1 MLLIVESSA
10 DFPSVCLVNMQG
22 DIVFM
27 VQSDKVRSHA
37 ETLPVLIDQCLNFM
51 KKEDSVLSA
60 AAINEGP
67 GSYTGLRIGT
77 SLIKGLCFG
86 FNIPLIAI
94 NGLEAMTLWASL
106 QFPEKKHYYALL
118 DARRDEVYAVIRDYK
133 GAVTPT
139 EAVIITP
146 ETWQIHADEDL
157 LIGNANDKTQRILD
171 IKGVKCI
178 EGPFA
183 SQLVPLAVK
192 FWKEE
197 KYVSVAYFEP
207 NYLKE
212 FQAGISK
219 KFSV

>member
-10 DFPSVCLVNMQG
+10 DFPSACLVNVQG
-22 DIVFM
+22 DIVFS
-27 VQSDKVRSHA
+27 VQSNKERSHA
-37 ETLPVLIDQCLNFM
+37 ETLPVLIEQCMAFLKKDQI
-51 KKEDSVLSA
+51 VLDA

-77 SLIKGLCFG
+77 SLIKGLCYG
-86 FNIPLIAI
+86 LNIPLIAI
-94 NGLEAMTLWASL
+94 NGLEAMALWATL
-106 QFPEKKHYYALL
+106 QFPEKKNCYALI
-118 DARRDEVYAVIRDYK
+118 DARRDEVYAWIRNFK
-133 GAVTPT
+133 GEIIPT

-146 ETWQIHADEDL
+146 ETWEIHPEEDL
-157 LIGNANDKTQRILD
+157 LIGNANGKTKRILG
-171 IKGVKCI
+171 IEGVQSI

-183 SQLVPLAVK
+183 SQLVPLALEY
-192 FWKEE
+192 WKAERF
-197 KYVSVAYFEP
+197 VSVAYFEP